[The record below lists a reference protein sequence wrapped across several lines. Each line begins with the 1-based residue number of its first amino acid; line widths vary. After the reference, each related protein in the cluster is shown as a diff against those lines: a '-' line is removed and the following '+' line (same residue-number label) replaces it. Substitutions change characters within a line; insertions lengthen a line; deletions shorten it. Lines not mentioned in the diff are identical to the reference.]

1 MLLGDVMTY
10 RGEIDGINRVGV
22 AKAKDSILHKASFER
37 TVDHLYDAAAYGK
50 VDAIEGVT
58 ASIVMGIPMTL
69 GTGSF
74 DLRSKAMKLPA
85 TKIPLFE
92 SNVGNYL

>member
-1 MLLGDVMTY
+1 M
-10 RGEIDGINRVGV
+10 
-22 AKAKDSILHKASFER
+22 
-37 TVDHLYDAAAYGK
+37 DHLFDAAALGK

-74 DLRSKAMKLPA
+74 DLRNVAMNLPPR
-85 TKIPLFE
+85 KIPLFE
-92 SNVGNYL
+92 SKVGNCL

>member
-1 MLLGDVMTY
+1 M
-10 RGEIDGINRVGV
+10 
-22 AKAKDSILHKASFER
+22 
-37 TVDHLYDAAAYGK
+37 DHLFDAAALGK

-74 DLRSKAMKLPA
+74 DLRNAAMNLPPR
-85 TKIPLFE
+85 KIPLFE
-92 SNVGNYL
+92 TKVGNCL

>member
-1 MLLGDVMTY
+1 M
-10 RGEIDGINRVGV
+10 
-22 AKAKDSILHKASFER
+22 
-37 TVDHLYDAAAYGK
+37 DHLFDAAAFGK

-74 DLRSKAMKLPA
+74 DLRTGAMKLPP

-92 SNVGNYL
+92 SKVGKCL